1 MEPEFETELCDLK
14 IEGGNQG
21 DLFLQSGSNV
31 NNTTI
36 SVDIYKEIED
46 GGEKRGLPVIREETA
61 EEEMLVEDTE
71 KVNILTII
79 SSLQLLS
86 LRRPSRAPQ
95 GAKMWEG
102 GIGGGVMKNM
112 GMAIGIIR
120 SRNRTLMLSWRHSL
134 P

>member
-46 GGEKRGLPVIREETA
+46 GGEKRGLPVLREETA

-95 GAKMWEG
+95 EEKRCGRGASEEE
-102 GIGGGVMKNM
+102 
-112 GMAIGIIR
+112 
-120 SRNRTLMLSWRHSL
+120 S
-134 P
+134 